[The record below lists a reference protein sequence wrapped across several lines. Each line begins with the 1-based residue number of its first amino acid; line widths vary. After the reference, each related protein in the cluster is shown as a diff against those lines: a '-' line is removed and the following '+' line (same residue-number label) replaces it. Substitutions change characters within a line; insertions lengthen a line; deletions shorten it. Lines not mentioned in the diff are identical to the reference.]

1 MSEVSSPRF
10 VSPNASLVKI
20 RAGLRPV
27 QVLKA
32 SDRDYFLF
40 PVKRFMIRGDP
51 RVFTCF
57 QYRREIG
64 EGHSLE
70 ERAMRR
76 TRRREERATRRIY
89 KRGRA
94 EDLAAANA

>member
-1 MSEVSSPRF
+1 LRF
-10 VSPNASLVKI
+10 ISPNASLEKI
-20 RAGLRPV
+20 RAGLKPV
-27 QVLKA
+27 HVIKA
-32 SDRDYFLF
+32 SDRNYFLF
-40 PVKRFMIRGDP
+40 HVKRVKLGPGWGQLAGLIVDR
-51 RVFTCF
+51 F

-64 EGHSLE
+64 QGHSLE

-76 TRRREERATRRIY
+76 ARRREERATRRIY